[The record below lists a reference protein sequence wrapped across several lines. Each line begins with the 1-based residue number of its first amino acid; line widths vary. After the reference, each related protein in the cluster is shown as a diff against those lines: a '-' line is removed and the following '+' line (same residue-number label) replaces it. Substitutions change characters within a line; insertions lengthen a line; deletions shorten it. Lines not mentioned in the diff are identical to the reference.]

1 MKPPNLAGLLKRFD
15 CSAIDPVQV
24 RRHLGY
30 ELDERTGLRV
40 SLGYATA
47 EDLTAP
53 YAFVP
58 VSGDEARE
66 VRELGDRFR
75 DPRWLW
81 CRADLSPGR
90 DDDHPD
96 GEMGADLVVR
106 SNGEIYEVIVRQDVQ
121 ALTDFRGYLLARR
134 AT

>member
-1 MKPPNLAGLLKRFD
+1 MKPPNLAGILKRFD
-15 CSAIDPVQV
+15 CSSIDPVQV

-30 ELDERTGLRV
+30 ELDTRTGQRV
-40 SLGYATA
+40 DLGHSTA
-47 EDLTAP
+47 EALGAP

-66 VRELGDRFR
+66 FREIGDRLR

-96 GEMGADLVVR
+96 GEADGDLVVR
-106 SNGEIYEVIVRQDVQ
+106 GNGETYVVVVRQDVQ
-121 ALTDFRGYLLARR
+121 ALTDFRGYLLSRR
-134 AT
+134 ST